1 MYKYLLASFCFLLLS
16 CSSTTNPIELIIK
29 KREPQLKP
37 IYKNKENHNLQ
48 ILYTKV
54 VRDSLGMPSFIQ
66 YDYQADNNVYFYPA
80 STMKLPIVALTLQK
94 INELRNTGIN
104 ITVESKILL
113 LSADQ
118 ITTETTFKDLISKVF
133 LVSDN
138 SASNILI
145 NFLGYNYFNQQMRE
159 KGLNT
164 IVLNHKFNPDPYVK
178 TDWKIYTLDR
188 DLISKDET
196 QEIIEHNN
204 LDNLLQGKF
213 QILNGEKV
221 ATPFNFKTKNKA
233 SLRDLDGVMKRII
246 YPDLFQEQ
254 DRINLSDQDYN
265 FLRYWMSRFT
275 FEDIGIEYQKDSKYF
290 DSYNKFFIYGDS
302 TNAIDR
308 KIRIYNKVGIAYG
321 ALTDISYIRDYQ
333 KKIEFFLSA
342 TIYVNQNQ
350 IVNDNIY
357 EYDDVGIPFLAELA
371 RQVYKLEDQYKLI
384 LKLLIAT

>member
-1 MYKYLLASFCFLLLS
+1 MRGFFNFMLMYKYLLASFCFLLLS

-54 VRDSLGMPSFIQ
+54 VRDSLGMPSFIE
-66 YDYQADNNVYFYPA
+66 YDYKIDSNQYFYPA

-94 INELRNTGIN
+94 INELRKTGIN
-104 ITVESKILL
+104 ITVEIKILL
-113 LSADQ
+113 LSTDQ
-118 ITTETTFKDLISKVF
+118 ITKETTFKDLISKVF

-204 LDNLLQGKF
+204 LDNLLHGKF
-213 QILNGEKV
+213 QILNGEEV
-221 ATPFNFKTKNKA
+221 ATPFNFKTKNRA

-275 FEDIGIEYQKDSKYF
+275 FEDIGIEYQNDSKYF

-302 TNAIDR
+302 TNAVDR
-308 KIRIYNKVGIAYG
+308 KIRIYNKVGVAYG

-333 KKIEFFLSA
+333 KNIEFFLSA

-371 RQVYKLEDQYKLI
+371 RQVYKLEEQY
-384 LKLLIAT
+384 

>member
-1 MYKYLLASFCFLLLS
+1 MLMYKYLLASFCFLLLS

-37 IYKNKENHNLQ
+37 VYKNKENHNLQ

-54 VRDSLGMPSFIQ
+54 VRDSLGMPSFIE
-66 YDYQADNNVYFYPA
+66 YDYKIDSNQYFYPA

-94 INELRNTGIN
+94 INELRNTGIS

-113 LSADQ
+113 LSAEQ

-213 QILNGEKV
+213 QILNGEEV
-221 ATPFNFKTKNKA
+221 ATPFNFKTKNRA

-275 FEDIGIEYQKDSKYF
+275 FEDIGIEYQNDSKYF

-302 TNAIDR
+302 TNAVDR
-308 KIRIYNKVGIAYG
+308 KIRIYNKVGVAYG

-333 KKIEFFLSA
+333 KNIEFFLSA

-357 EYDDVGIPFLAELA
+357 EYDDLGIPFLAELA
-371 RQVYKLEDQYKLI
+371 RQVYKLEEQY
-384 LKLLIAT
+384 

>member
-1 MYKYLLASFCFLLLS
+1 MRGFFNFMLMYKYLLASFCFLLLS

-196 QEIIEHNN
+196 QETIEHNN

-302 TNAIDR
+302 TNTIDR
-308 KIRIYNKVGIAYG
+308 KIRIYNKVGVAYG

-333 KKIEFFLSA
+333 KNIEFFLSA

-371 RQVYKLEDQYKLI
+371 RQVYKLEEQY
-384 LKLLIAT
+384 

>member
-1 MYKYLLASFCFLLLS
+1 MRGFFNFMLMYKYLLASFCFLLLS

-80 STMKLPIVALTLQK
+80 STMKLPIAALTLQK

-145 NFLGYNYFNQQMRE
+145 NFLGYNYFNQQMKE

-196 QEIIEHNN
+196 QETIEHNN

-275 FEDIGIEYQKDSKYF
+275 FEDIGIEYQKDSQYF

-302 TNAIDR
+302 TNTIDR
-308 KIRIYNKVGIAYG
+308 KIRIYNKVGVAYG

-333 KKIEFFLSA
+333 KNIEFFLSA

-371 RQVYKLEDQYKLI
+371 RQVYKLEEQY
-384 LKLLIAT
+384 

>member
-1 MYKYLLASFCFLLLS
+1 MRGFFNFMLMYKYLLASFCFLLLS

-145 NFLGYNYFNQQMRE
+145 NFLGYNYFNKQMRE

-178 TDWKIYTLDR
+178 NDWKIYTLDR

-302 TNAIDR
+302 TNTIDR
-308 KIRIYNKVGIAYG
+308 KIRIYNKVGVAYG

-371 RQVYKLEDQYKLI
+371 RQVYKLEEQY
-384 LKLLIAT
+384 

>member
-1 MYKYLLASFCFLLLS
+1 MLMDKYFLALFSLLLLS
-16 CSSTTNPIELIIK
+16 CNSTNNPIELIIK
-29 KREPQLKP
+29 KREPKLKS

-54 VRDSLGMPSFIQ
+54 VRDSSGAPTFIE
-66 YDYQADNNVYFYPA
+66 YDYKVDNNFYFYPA
-80 STMKLPIVALTLQK
+80 STMKLPIVVLTLQK
-94 INELRNTGIN
+94 INELRNEGLN
-104 ITVESKILL
+104 ISVENKILL
-113 LSADQ
+113 VNEDQ
-118 ITTETTFKDLISKVF
+118 KIKETTFKDLIAKVF

-145 NFLGYNYFNQQMRE
+145 NFLGYNYFNQEMRK

-178 TDWKIYTLDR
+178 NDWTIYTLDG
-188 DLISKDET
+188 DLISKDEV
-196 QEIIEHNN
+196 QEVIEHNS
-204 LDNLLQGKF
+204 LDNLRQGKS
-213 QILNGEKV
+213 QILNNEKIDS
-221 ATPFNFKTKNKA
+221 PFNFKTKNRA

-246 YPDLFQEQ
+246 YPELFGEK
-254 DRINLSDQDYN
+254 DRMNLRDQDYN

-275 FEDIGIEYQKDSKYF
+275 FEDAGLEYQKDSKYF

-302 TNAIDR
+302 TNTIDR

-321 ALTDISYIRDYQ
+321 TLTDISYIKDYQ
-333 KKIEFFLSA
+333 KDIEFFLSA

-350 IVNDNIY
+350 IVNDNLY

-371 RQVYKLEDQYKLI
+371 RQVYKLEEQ
-384 LKLLIAT
+384 

>member
-1 MYKYLLASFCFLLLS
+1 MRGFFNFILMYKYLLASFCFLLLS

-66 YDYQADNNVYFYPA
+66 YDYKVDSDQYFYPA

-113 LSADQ
+113 INADQ
-118 ITTETTFKDLISKVF
+118 ITTETTFTDLIAKVF

-145 NFLGYNYFNQQMRE
+145 NFLGYNYFNKQMRE

-213 QILNGEKV
+213 QILNGEEV
-221 ATPFNFKTKNKA
+221 ATPFNFKTKNRA

-246 YPDLFQEQ
+246 YPDLFREK

-308 KIRIYNKVGIAYG
+308 KIRIYNKVGEAYG
-321 ALTDISYIRDYQ
+321 ALTDISYIKDYQ
-333 KKIEFFLSA
+333 KNIEFFLSA

-357 EYDDVGIPFLAELA
+357 EYDDLGIPFLAELA
-371 RQVYKLEDQYKLI
+371 RQVYKLEEQY
-384 LKLLIAT
+384 

>member
-1 MYKYLLASFCFLLLS
+1 MYKYFLVLFSLLLLS
-16 CSSTTNPIELIIK
+16 CNSTNNPIELIIK
-29 KREPQLKP
+29 KREPQLKSV
-37 IYKNKENHNLQ
+37 YKNKENHNLQ
-48 ILYTKV
+48 ILYTKI
-54 VRDSLGMPSFIQ
+54 VRDSSGAPTFIEN
-66 YDYQADNNVYFYPA
+66 DYQVDNNFYFYPA

-94 INELRNTGIN
+94 INELRNTGLN
-104 ITVESKILL
+104 ISVENKILL
-113 LSADQ
+113 VNEEET
-118 ITTETTFKDLISKVF
+118 IKETTFKDLIAQVF

-145 NFLGYNYFNQQMRE
+145 NFLGYNYFNQEMRG

-178 TDWKIYTLDR
+178 TDWTIYTLEGN
-188 DLISKDET
+188 LISKDEA
-196 QEIIEHNN
+196 QEVIEHNS
-204 LDNLLQGKF
+204 LDNLRQGKS

-221 ATPFNFKTKNKA
+221 DSPFNFKTKNRA

-246 YPDLFQEQ
+246 YPELFEEK

-302 TNAIDR
+302 TNKIDR
-308 KIRIYNKVGIAYG
+308 QIRVYNKVGVAYG

-333 KKIEFFLSA
+333 KDIEFFLSA

-371 RQVYKLEDQYKLI
+371 RQVYKLEEE
-384 LKLLIAT
+384 

>member
-1 MYKYLLASFCFLLLS
+1 MRGFFNFMLMYKYLLASFCFLLLS

-66 YDYQADNNVYFYPA
+66 YDYKADNNVYFYPA

-196 QEIIEHNN
+196 QETIEHNN

-221 ATPFNFKTKNKA
+221 ATPFNFKTKNRA

-275 FEDIGIEYQKDSKYF
+275 FEDIGIEYQKDSQYF

-302 TNAIDR
+302 TNTIDR
-308 KIRIYNKVGIAYG
+308 KIRIYNKVGVAYG

-371 RQVYKLEDQYKLI
+371 RQVYKLEEQY
-384 LKLLIAT
+384 

>member
-1 MYKYLLASFCFLLLS
+1 MRGFFNFMLMYKYLLASFCFLLLS

-145 NFLGYNYFNQQMRE
+145 NFLGYNYFNKQMRE

-178 TDWKIYTLDR
+178 NDWKIYTLDR

-302 TNAIDR
+302 TNAVDR
-308 KIRIYNKVGIAYG
+308 KIRIYNKVGVAYG

-357 EYDDVGIPFLAELA
+357 EYDDLGIPFLAELA
-371 RQVYKLEDQYKLI
+371 RQVYKLEEQY
-384 LKLLIAT
+384 

>member
-1 MYKYLLASFCFLLLS
+1 MRGFFNFMLMYKYLLASFCFLLLS

-118 ITTETTFKDLISKVF
+118 NTTETTFKDLISKVF

-145 NFLGYNYFNQQMRE
+145 YFLGYNYFNQQMRE

-275 FEDIGIEYQKDSKYF
+275 FEDIGIEYQKDSQYF

-302 TNAIDR
+302 TNTIDR
-308 KIRIYNKVGIAYG
+308 KIRIYNKVGVAYG

-371 RQVYKLEDQYKLI
+371 RQVYKLEEQY
-384 LKLLIAT
+384 

>member
-1 MYKYLLASFCFLLLS
+1 MRGFFNFMLMYKYLLASFCFLLLS

-275 FEDIGIEYQKDSKYF
+275 FEDIGIEYQKDSQYF

-302 TNAIDR
+302 TNTIDR
-308 KIRIYNKVGIAYG
+308 KIRIYNKVGEAYG

-371 RQVYKLEDQYKLI
+371 RQVYKLEEQY
-384 LKLLIAT
+384 

>member
-1 MYKYLLASFCFLLLS
+1 MLMYKYFLVLFSLLLLS
-16 CSSTTNPIELIIK
+16 CNSTNNPIELIIK
-29 KREPQLKP
+29 KREPQLKSV
-37 IYKNKENHNLQ
+37 YKNKENHNLQ
-48 ILYTKV
+48 ILYTKI
-54 VRDSLGMPSFIQ
+54 VRDSSGAPTFIEN
-66 YDYQADNNVYFYPA
+66 DYQVDNNFYFYPA

-94 INELRNTGIN
+94 INELRNTGLN
-104 ITVESKILL
+104 ISVENKILL
-113 LSADQ
+113 VNEEET
-118 ITTETTFKDLISKVF
+118 IKETTFKDLIAQVF

-145 NFLGYNYFNQQMRE
+145 NFLGYNYFNQEMRG

-178 TDWKIYTLDR
+178 TDWTIYTLEGN
-188 DLISKDET
+188 LISKDEA
-196 QEIIEHNN
+196 QEVIEHNS
-204 LDNLLQGKF
+204 LDNLRQGKS

-221 ATPFNFKTKNKA
+221 DSPFNFKTKNRA

-246 YPDLFQEQ
+246 YPELFEEK
-254 DRINLSDQDYN
+254 DRINLTDQDYN

-302 TNAIDR
+302 TNKIDR
-308 KIRIYNKVGIAYG
+308 QIRVYNKVGVAYG

-333 KKIEFFLSA
+333 KDIEFFLSA

-371 RQVYKLEDQYKLI
+371 RQVYKLEEE
-384 LKLLIAT
+384 

>member
-37 IYKNKENHNLQ
+37 VNKNKENHNLQ

-275 FEDIGIEYQKDSKYF
+275 FEDIGIEYQKDSQYF

-302 TNAIDR
+302 TNTIDR
-308 KIRIYNKVGIAYG
+308 KIRIYNKVGVAYG

-357 EYDDVGIPFLAELA
+357 EYDDLGIPFLAELA
-371 RQVYKLEDQYKLI
+371 RQVYKLEEQY
-384 LKLLIAT
+384 

>member
-37 IYKNKENHNLQ
+37 VYKNKENHNLQ

-54 VRDSLGMPSFIQ
+54 VRDSLGMPSFIE
-66 YDYQADNNVYFYPA
+66 YDYKIDSNQYFYPA

-213 QILNGEKV
+213 QILNGEEV
-221 ATPFNFKTKNKA
+221 ATPFNFKTKNRA

-302 TNAIDR
+302 TNAVDR
-308 KIRIYNKVGIAYG
+308 KIRIYNKVGVAYG

-333 KKIEFFLSA
+333 KNIEFFLSA

-357 EYDDVGIPFLAELA
+357 EYDDLGIPFLAELA
-371 RQVYKLEDQYKLI
+371 RQVYKLEEQY
-384 LKLLIAT
+384 

>member
-1 MYKYLLASFCFLLLS
+1 MRGFFNFMLMYKYLLASFCFLLLS

-178 TDWKIYTLDR
+178 NDWKIYTLDR
-188 DLISKDET
+188 DLISIDET

-275 FEDIGIEYQKDSKYF
+275 FEDIGIEYQKDSQYF

-302 TNAIDR
+302 TNTIDR
-308 KIRIYNKVGIAYG
+308 KIRIYNKVGVAYG

-371 RQVYKLEDQYKLI
+371 RQVYKLEEQY
-384 LKLLIAT
+384 

>member
-1 MYKYLLASFCFLLLS
+1 MYKYLPVSFCFFLLS

-66 YDYQADNNVYFYPA
+66 HDYQADNNVYFYPA

-118 ITTETTFKDLISKVF
+118 ITTETTFKDLIAKVF

-145 NFLGYNYFNQQMRE
+145 NFLGYNYFNKQMRE

-275 FEDIGIEYQKDSKYF
+275 FEDIGIEYQKDSQYF

-302 TNAIDR
+302 TNTIDR
-308 KIRIYNKVGIAYG
+308 KIRIYNKVGVAYG

-333 KKIEFFLSA
+333 KNIEFFLSA

-371 RQVYKLEDQYKLI
+371 RQVYKLEEQY
-384 LKLLIAT
+384 

>member
-1 MYKYLLASFCFLLLS
+1 MPMYKYLLASFCFLLLS

-213 QILNGEKV
+213 QILNGEEV
-221 ATPFNFKTKNKA
+221 ATPFNFKTKNRA

-302 TNAIDR
+302 TNAVDR
-308 KIRIYNKVGIAYG
+308 KIRIYNKVGVAYG

-333 KKIEFFLSA
+333 KNIEFFLSA

-357 EYDDVGIPFLAELA
+357 EYDDLGIPFLAELA
-371 RQVYKLEDQYKLI
+371 RQVYKLEEQY
-384 LKLLIAT
+384 

>member
-1 MYKYLLASFCFLLLS
+1 MRGFFNFMLMYKYLLASFCFLLLS

-66 YDYQADNNVYFYPA
+66 YDYKVDSDQYFYPA

-196 QEIIEHNN
+196 QETIEHNN

-275 FEDIGIEYQKDSKYF
+275 FEDIGIEYQKDSQYF

-302 TNAIDR
+302 TNTIDR
-308 KIRIYNKVGIAYG
+308 KIRIYNKVGVAYG

-371 RQVYKLEDQYKLI
+371 RQVYKLEEQY
-384 LKLLIAT
+384 

>member
-1 MYKYLLASFCFLLLS
+1 MRGFFNFMLMYKYLLASFCFLLLS

-66 YDYQADNNVYFYPA
+66 YDYKADNNVYFYPA

-178 TDWKIYTLDR
+178 NDWKIYTLDR

-302 TNAIDR
+302 TNTIDR
-308 KIRIYNKVGIAYG
+308 KIRIYNKVGVAYG

-371 RQVYKLEDQYKLI
+371 RQVYKLEEQY
-384 LKLLIAT
+384 

>member
-1 MYKYLLASFCFLLLS
+1 MRGFFNFMLMYKYLLASFCFLLLS

-213 QILNGEKV
+213 QILNGEEV
-221 ATPFNFKTKNKA
+221 ATPFNFKTKNRA

-275 FEDIGIEYQKDSKYF
+275 FEDIGIEYQKDSQYF

-302 TNAIDR
+302 TNTIDR
-308 KIRIYNKVGIAYG
+308 KIRIYNKVGVAYG

-371 RQVYKLEDQYKLI
+371 RQVYKLEEQY
-384 LKLLIAT
+384 

>member
-1 MYKYLLASFCFLLLS
+1 MLMYKYLLASFCFLLLS

-178 TDWKIYTLDR
+178 NDWKIYTLDR
-188 DLISKDET
+188 DLISIDET

-275 FEDIGIEYQKDSKYF
+275 FEDIGIEYQKDSQYF

-302 TNAIDR
+302 TNTIDR
-308 KIRIYNKVGIAYG
+308 KIRIYNKVGVAYG

-371 RQVYKLEDQYKLI
+371 RQVYKLERQMER
-384 LKLLIAT
+384 

>member
-1 MYKYLLASFCFLLLS
+1 MYKYFLVLFSLLLLS
-16 CSSTTNPIELIIK
+16 CNSTNNPIELIIK
-29 KREPQLKP
+29 KREPQLKSV
-37 IYKNKENHNLQ
+37 YKNKENHNLQ
-48 ILYTKV
+48 ILYTKI
-54 VRDSLGMPSFIQ
+54 VRDSSGAPTFIEN
-66 YDYQADNNVYFYPA
+66 DYQVDNNFYFYPA

-94 INELRNTGIN
+94 INELRNTGLN
-104 ITVESKILL
+104 ISVENKILL
-113 LSADQ
+113 VNEEET
-118 ITTETTFKDLISKVF
+118 IKETTFKDLIAQVF

-145 NFLGYNYFNQQMRE
+145 NFLGYNYFNQEMRG

-178 TDWKIYTLDR
+178 TDWTIYTLEGN
-188 DLISKDET
+188 LISKDEA
-196 QEIIEHNN
+196 QEVIEHNS
-204 LDNLLQGKF
+204 LDNLRQGKS

-221 ATPFNFKTKNKA
+221 DSPFNFKTKNRA

-246 YPDLFQEQ
+246 YPELFEEK

-302 TNAIDR
+302 TNKIDR
-308 KIRIYNKVGIAYG
+308 QIRVYNKVGVAYG

-333 KKIEFFLSA
+333 KDIEFFLSA

-371 RQVYKLEDQYKLI
+371 RQVYKLEDE
-384 LKLLIAT
+384 

>member
-1 MYKYLLASFCFLLLS
+1 MLMYKYLLASFCFLLLS

-37 IYKNKENHNLQ
+37 VYKNKENHNLQ

-54 VRDSLGMPSFIQ
+54 VRDSLGMPSFIE
-66 YDYQADNNVYFYPA
+66 YDYKIDSNQYFYPA

-302 TNAIDR
+302 TNAVDR
-308 KIRIYNKVGIAYG
+308 KIRIYNKVGVAYG

-333 KKIEFFLSA
+333 KNIEFFLSA

-357 EYDDVGIPFLAELA
+357 EYDDLGIPFLAELA
-371 RQVYKLEDQYKLI
+371 RQVYKLEEQY
-384 LKLLIAT
+384 

>member
-1 MYKYLLASFCFLLLS
+1 MRGFFNFMLMYKYLLASFCFLLLS

-113 LSADQ
+113 VNADQ

-275 FEDIGIEYQKDSKYF
+275 FEDIGIEYQKDSQYF

-302 TNAIDR
+302 TNTIDR
-308 KIRIYNKVGIAYG
+308 KIRIYNKVGVAYG

-333 KKIEFFLSA
+333 KNIEFFLSA

-357 EYDDVGIPFLAELA
+357 EYDDLGIPFLAELA
-371 RQVYKLEDQYKLI
+371 RQVYQLEEQD
-384 LKLLIAT
+384 

>member
-37 IYKNKENHNLQ
+37 VYKNKENHNLQ

-54 VRDSLGMPSFIQ
+54 VRDSLGMPSFIE
-66 YDYQADNNVYFYPA
+66 YDYKIDSNQYFYPA

-145 NFLGYNYFNQQMRE
+145 NFLGYNYFNKQMRE

-213 QILNGEKV
+213 QILNGEEV
-221 ATPFNFKTKNKA
+221 ATPFNFKTKNRA

-302 TNAIDR
+302 TNAVDR
-308 KIRIYNKVGIAYG
+308 KIRIYNKVGVAYG

-333 KKIEFFLSA
+333 KNIEFFLSA

-357 EYDDVGIPFLAELA
+357 EYDDLGIPFLAELA
-371 RQVYKLEDQYKLI
+371 RQVYKLEEQY
-384 LKLLIAT
+384 

>member
-1 MYKYLLASFCFLLLS
+1 MLMYKYLLASFCFLLLS

-302 TNAIDR
+302 TNTIDR
-308 KIRIYNKVGIAYG
+308 KIRIYNKVGEAYG

-371 RQVYKLEDQYKLI
+371 RQVYKLEEQY
-384 LKLLIAT
+384 

>member
-1 MYKYLLASFCFLLLS
+1 MRGFFNFMLMYKYLLASFCFLLLS

-196 QEIIEHNN
+196 QETIEHNN

-275 FEDIGIEYQKDSKYF
+275 FEDIGIEYQKDSQYF

-302 TNAIDR
+302 TNTIDR
-308 KIRIYNKVGIAYG
+308 KIRIYNKVGVAYG

-371 RQVYKLEDQYKLI
+371 RQVYRLEEQY
-384 LKLLIAT
+384 

>member
-1 MYKYLLASFCFLLLS
+1 MRGFFNFMLMYKYLLASFCFLLLS

-37 IYKNKENHNLQ
+37 VYKNKENHNLQ

-54 VRDSLGMPSFIQ
+54 VRDSLGMPSFIE
-66 YDYQADNNVYFYPA
+66 YDYKIDSNQYFYPA

-113 LSADQ
+113 LNADQ
-118 ITTETTFKDLISKVF
+118 ITTETTFKDLIAKVF

-145 NFLGYNYFNQQMRE
+145 NFLGYNYFNKQMRE

-213 QILNGEKV
+213 QILNGEEV
-221 ATPFNFKTKNKA
+221 ATPFNFKTKNRA

-246 YPDLFQEQ
+246 YPDLFQEK

-302 TNAIDR
+302 TNAVDR
-308 KIRIYNKVGIAYG
+308 KIRIYNKVGVAYG

-333 KKIEFFLSA
+333 KNIEFFLSA

-357 EYDDVGIPFLAELA
+357 EYDDLGIPFLAELA
-371 RQVYKLEDQYKLI
+371 RQVYKLEEQY
-384 LKLLIAT
+384 

>member
-1 MYKYLLASFCFLLLS
+1 MLMYKYLLASFCFLLLS

-213 QILNGEKV
+213 QILDDEEV
-221 ATPFNFKTKNKA
+221 ATPFKFKTKNRA

-275 FEDIGIEYQKDSKYF
+275 FEDIGIEYQKDSQYF

-302 TNAIDR
+302 TNTIDR
-308 KIRIYNKVGIAYG
+308 KIRIYNKVGVAYG

-371 RQVYKLEDQYKLI
+371 RQVYKLEEQY
-384 LKLLIAT
+384 

>member
-1 MYKYLLASFCFLLLS
+1 MRGFFNFMLMYKYLLASFCFLLLS

-54 VRDSLGMPSFIQ
+54 VRDSLGMPSVIQ
-66 YDYQADNNVYFYPA
+66 HDYQADNNVYFYPA

-275 FEDIGIEYQKDSKYF
+275 FEDIGIEYQKDSQYF

-302 TNAIDR
+302 TNTIDR
-308 KIRIYNKVGIAYG
+308 KIRIYNKVGVAYG

-357 EYDDVGIPFLAELA
+357 EYDDLGIPFLAELA
-371 RQVYKLEDQYKLI
+371 RQVYKLEEQY
-384 LKLLIAT
+384 

>member
-1 MYKYLLASFCFLLLS
+1 MLMYKYFLVLFSLLLLS
-16 CSSTTNPIELIIK
+16 CNSTNNPIELIIK
-29 KREPQLKP
+29 KREPQLKSV
-37 IYKNKENHNLQ
+37 YKNKENHNLQ
-48 ILYTKV
+48 ILYTKI
-54 VRDSLGMPSFIQ
+54 VRDSSGAPAFIEN
-66 YDYQADNNVYFYPA
+66 DYQVDNNFYFYPA

-94 INELRNTGIN
+94 INELRNTGLN
-104 ITVESKILL
+104 ISVENKILL
-113 LSADQ
+113 VNEEET
-118 ITTETTFKDLISKVF
+118 IKETTFKDLIAQVF

-145 NFLGYNYFNQQMRE
+145 NFLGYNYFNQEMRG

-178 TDWKIYTLDR
+178 TDWTIYTLEGN
-188 DLISKDET
+188 LISKDEA
-196 QEIIEHNN
+196 QEVIEHNS
-204 LDNLLQGKF
+204 LDNLRQGKS

-221 ATPFNFKTKNKA
+221 DSPFNFKTKNRA

-246 YPDLFQEQ
+246 YPELFEEK

-302 TNAIDR
+302 TNKIDR
-308 KIRIYNKVGIAYG
+308 QIRVYNKVGVAYG

-333 KKIEFFLSA
+333 KDIEFFLSA

-371 RQVYKLEDQYKLI
+371 RQVYKLEDE
-384 LKLLIAT
+384 

>member
-1 MYKYLLASFCFLLLS
+1 MRGFFNFMLMYKYLLASFCFLLLS

-275 FEDIGIEYQKDSKYF
+275 FEDIGIEYQKDSQYF

-302 TNAIDR
+302 TNAVDR
-308 KIRIYNKVGIAYG
+308 KIRIYNKVGVAYG

-333 KKIEFFLSA
+333 KNIEFFLSA

-371 RQVYKLEDQYKLI
+371 RLVYKLEEQY
-384 LKLLIAT
+384 

>member
-1 MYKYLLASFCFLLLS
+1 MRGFFNFMLMYKYLLASFCFLLLS

-275 FEDIGIEYQKDSKYF
+275 FEDIGIEYQKDSQYF

-302 TNAIDR
+302 TNTIDR
-308 KIRIYNKVGIAYG
+308 KIRIYNKVGVAYG

-333 KKIEFFLSA
+333 KNIEFFLSA

-371 RQVYKLEDQYKLI
+371 RQVYKLEEQY
-384 LKLLIAT
+384 